1 MTAQRD
7 STSRRTATRA
17 GWIALLA
24 VGLAPACASD
34 MVRYDQAGRTS
45 LWNKQRGY
53 SVELPQLDAAEG
65 WREFRLDDADL
76 AFRNRDGS
84 TLSLQSSCR
93 DRKAAPALLARHLA
107 IGVPA
112 AGRQGAPVELRGDP
126 GWRQS
131 FEASEQGVTVRVHTL
146 SLVGGG
152 CVFDWT
158 ALVGAVVVL
167 CIGFGLACAA
177 VMFGVAAAATPR
189 WTSFGCWP
197 GRCPSSSSPPA

>member
-152 CVFDWT
+152 CVFDWI
-158 ALVGAVVVL
+158 LVTRD
-167 CIGFGLACAA
+167 
-177 VMFGVAAAATPR
+177 AAALEKLEPVFDAWWQSFRRGVTVDPRRSPATANLEASR
-189 WTSFGCWP
+189 
-197 GRCPSSSSPPA
+197 